1 MVPGT
6 FRYVLLMELL
16 ASGRAADV
24 FDLGDGTVLRRYRVD
39 HDTVAEARVMQWL
52 ADVGYPVPKVHDVDG
67 RQLVMEK
74 LDGVTMLDD
83 LGRRPW
89 MLLPHARTLARLQR
103 RLNAI
108 EAPDWLGS
116 RHGVPD
122 GDAIVHLDLHPMNV
136 MMTSNGPVVIDWTNA
151 TRSQPEFDAAMSYVL
166 VSTADP
172 TGSRVDRF
180 GRRLFIE
187 TFRQARGRRAVERQI
202 MPAAAYRIA
211 DPNVTAAERLRL
223 EQMLRSRR

>member
-1 MVPGT
+1 
-6 FRYVLLMELL
+6 MELL

-24 FDLGDGTVLRRYRVD
+24 FDLGDGTVLRRYRID

-52 ADVGYPVPKVHDVDG
+52 AEVGYPVPTVHHVDG
-67 RQLVMEK
+67 RDLVMEK
-74 LDGVTMLDD
+74 LEGVTMLDD

-89 MLLPHARTLARLQR
+89 MLLSHARTLARLQR

-108 EAPDWLGS
+108 DAPDWLDP
-116 RHGVPD
+116 RPGVPD
-122 GDAIVHLDLHPMNV
+122 GGAIVHLDLHPMNV
-136 MMTSNGPVVIDWTNA
+136 MMTSNGPIVIDWTNS

-166 VSTADP
+166 VTTADP
-172 TGSRVDRF
+172 LASRVDRF

-187 TFRQARGRRAVERQI
+187 AFRSARGRRAVERQV
-202 MPAAAYRIA
+202 MAAAAYRLT
-211 DPNVTAAERLRL
+211 DPNVTAAERHRL